1 MGVKGLNVA
10 SDVCVFYFF
19 FIIQLITSTHYKT
32 TTAKYTLTLRKKLQ
46 HTYNKLKIHRK
57 INAKKEKKKK

>member
-19 FIIQLITSTHYKT
+19 FIIQLITYKT